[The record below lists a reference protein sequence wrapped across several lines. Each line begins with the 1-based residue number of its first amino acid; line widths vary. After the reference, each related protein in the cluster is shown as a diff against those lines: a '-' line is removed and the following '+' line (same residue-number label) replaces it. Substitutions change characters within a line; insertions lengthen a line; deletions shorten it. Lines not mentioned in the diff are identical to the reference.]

1 MGMGINTGK
10 EPDKLVAIV
19 VAHSNRAHITPAEEI
34 SLRHLNH
41 YLGKYDKYLLIP
53 ESLDFELPGLR
64 TKPFDDSFFGSMDA
78 HIRMLFSSR
87 YYQAFTDYKYIL
99 TYHLDSLVFSD
110 QLEQWCSRDY
120 DFIGAPWV
128 KHPDSPNAVDSPY
141 EGKVGNSGFSLK
153 KVSTFLKILNS
164 PEFALEP
171 GEYWKK
177 NHAHRSLLQRLL
189 NLPKRLLMHSHQ
201 FNNVRFELDRWSQ
214 SEELFLIT
222 RASHYYPDYRVPV
235 AEEALKFAFE
245 IVPRHCYEL
254 NSHELPFG
262 CHAWE
267 RYDKSFWEPYLLT

>member
-1 MGMGINTGK
+1 MWNKKVK
-10 EPDKLVAIV
+10 EPEKLVAIV

-53 ESLDFELPGLR
+53 ESLEFELPGLM
-64 TKPFDDSFFGSMDA
+64 TKRFDDRFFGSMEA
-78 HIRMLFSSR
+78 HIRMLFSSG
-87 YYQAFTDYKYIL
+87 YYQAFSDYKYIL

-110 QLEQWCSRDY
+110 QLEQWCGRDY

-128 KHPDSPNAVDSPY
+128 KHPDSPNAGMSY

-171 GEYWKK
+171 GEYWEA
-177 NHAHRSLLQRLL
+177 NHAHRPLPQRLM
-189 NLPKRLLMHSHQ
+189 NYPKRLLMHLHRY
-201 FNNVRFELDRWSQ
+201 NNVRFELDRWKQ
-214 SEELFLIT
+214 SEELFLVK
-222 RASHYYPDYRVPV
+222 RASHYYPDYRVPGI
-235 AEEALKFAFE
+235 EEALKFAFE

-254 NSHELPFG
+254 NNHELPFG